1 MRLQRHKMGADD
13 FEPLTMIG
21 KGALGEVVAC
31 IYQTDYRQ
39 QLMMHAHQLFDE
51 MSERNNVSWNVMISG
66 YAATGDL
73 VVAEKL
79 FRNAPVKCVVV
90 WTAMVMGY
98 MKSRKVDLA
107 DKMFDGMPERNL
119 VTRQVRLVTFN
130 SLTSMQP

>member
-1 MRLQRHKMGADD
+1 MCFGRD
-13 FEPLTMIG
+13 
-21 KGALGEVVAC
+21 
-31 IYQTDYRQ
+31 
-39 QLMMHAHQLFDE
+39 
-51 MSERNNVSWNVMISG
+51 
-66 YAATGDL
+66 DL

-79 FRNAPVKCVVV
+79 FRNAPVKCVVE

-107 DKMFDGMPERNL
+107 EKMFDGMPERNL